1 MDEIELV
8 VGNKKIKIEISNE
21 EWCRVYCVND
31 DSIINLGADSLKVI
45 ISKLLFAFDIN
56 NRKYVSYKGM
66 EIFSIINLMEPH
78 ISIVGKDVG
87 DSGLELLC
95 IEDGGTVIPL
105 MTLEEEDI
113 KRWMQQLKGLKDAYS
128 R

>member
-45 ISKLLFAFDIN
+45 ISKLLFAYDIN

-95 IEDGGTVIPL
+95 IEDGGNVIPL
-105 MTLEEEDI
+105 MTLEQEEI
-113 KRWMQQLKGLKDAYS
+113 KR
-128 R
+128 